1 MLYKTLGFA
10 VWKAAKWY
18 LGRKVKP
25 GRRFVGVALRRAGA
39 ARAVELLGVEQLED
53 ALARGHRALHDGV
66 LG

>member
-25 GRRFVGVALRRAGA
+25 GRRFVGVG
-39 ARAVELLGVEQLED
+39 LGVGV
-53 ALARGHRALHDGV
+53 AVAVATGLAVGAKRNGGS
-66 LG
+66 